1 MRLMASRW
9 LAFQNRQRKT
19 LAPGALAETIRVMRT
34 PLLLGAITILSLTAG
49 TDAAPLD
56 GKGFKKLKTEWR
68 GDGKC
73 LDVVNDGEK
82 NTELALADCGN
93 FAGQHWQIV
102 PSKPGFWRMKT
113 EWRGKSMC
121 LDIVNDGKTNS
132 QPHLAPCTD
141 ASGQRWKLTDTK
153 GWFRLTT
160 EWQGESKCLD
170 IVNDG
175 KANNRPVLA
184 SCANVTGQNWRISDK
199 PAQY

>member
-1 MRLMASRW
+1 
-9 LAFQNRQRKT
+9 
-19 LAPGALAETIRVMRT
+19 
-34 PLLLGAITILSLTAG
+34 
-49 TDAAPLD
+49 
-56 GKGFKKLKTEWR
+56 
-68 GDGKC
+68 
-73 LDVVNDGEK
+73 
-82 NTELALADCGN
+82 
-93 FAGQHWQIV
+93 
-102 PSKPGFWRMKT
+102 MKT

-184 SCANVTGQNWRISDK
+184 TCANASGQNWRISDK